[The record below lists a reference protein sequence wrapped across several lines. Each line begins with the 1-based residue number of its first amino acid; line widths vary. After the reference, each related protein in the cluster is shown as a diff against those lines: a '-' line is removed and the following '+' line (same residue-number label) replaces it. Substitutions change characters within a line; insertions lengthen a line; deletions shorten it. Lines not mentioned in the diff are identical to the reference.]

1 MREQRHDCY
10 DYIRRYY
17 DVPAYIGVRVSVEG
31 KSGVLVKARSALHY
45 AHVKFD
51 GAKFSV
57 PCHPSEL
64 TYHVQAIA

>member
-1 MREQRHDCY
+1 M
-10 DYIRRYY
+10 
-17 DVPAYIGVRVSVEG
+17 PAYIGVRVSVEG
-31 KSGVLVKARSALHY
+31 KAGVLVKARSDLHY

-64 TYHVQAIA
+64 AYHVQATA